1 MIFVWGGILIAL
13 VLGVFAL
20 PFVRRPRGAVS
31 RVESANAMLQ
41 DQLAEI
47 ERDVARRL
55 ISIEDGKAATIEVK
69 RRIIALAGDHDV
81 AITST
86 EWGRLV
92 VAGAGILVSTSAVA
106 LYFTIGSPEVP
117 SISFAQ
123 QAEARANVS
132 EQTALTQQLR
142 TRLEAEDNG
151 GLTEGWLLL
160 ADAYMSMEQFG
171 DAADAFSRVL
181 EREEATI
188 AEFTRFAEALILRD
202 SGQVTPLAERA
213 LDRALQM
220 SPNDPAALYYK
231 SFALDQAG
239 RTDAA
244 YSVLV
249 ARLDAA
255 DGFYPWMEAFVVQ
268 ANFYG
273 SELGRPVISLADYAP
288 VARGPNAEDIAN
300 AADLSEEDRDAF
312 IKSMVQQLASRLE
325 QEPDDLDG
333 WLELARAYS
342 VLGDAAGE
350 QEAYQNAGR
359 FITDLPKDDPRRV
372 LVETNL
378 AGNGG

>member
-1 MIFVWGGILIAL
+1 MIFVWGGLLIVF

-20 PFVRRPRGAVS
+20 PFMRRPRGAVS
-31 RVESANAMLQ
+31 RIESANAMLQ

-47 ERDVARRL
+47 ERDIARGL
-55 ISIEDGKAATIEVK
+55 ISVEDGKAATIEVK

-81 AITST
+81 AMTST

-123 QAEARANVS
+123 QSEARANVS

-142 TRLEAEDNG
+142 MRLEAEDNG
-151 GLTEGWLLL
+151 GPTEGWLLL

-171 DAADAFSRVL
+171 DAADAYSRVL
-181 EREEATI
+181 EREEATV

-231 SFALDQAG
+231 SFALEQAG

-255 DGFYPWMEAFVVQ
+255 DGFYPWMEAFVAQ

-273 SELGRPVISLADYAP
+273 SELGRPVISLTDFAP
-288 VARGPNAEDIAN
+288 VARGPDAEDIAN

-333 WLELARAYS
+333 WLQLARAYS
-342 VLGDAAGE
+342 VLRDAAGE

-359 FITDLPKDDPRRV
+359 FITDLPQDDPRRV